1 MLRSFTFF
9 AISLIASTPQSD
21 PRAVPHVLEL
31 RLTASTEKTGVS
43 PVSFTF
49 TLTNISDHSV
59 RVPPPGVACD
69 GENGTFKLHVVFTPE
84 EPQNTVTGYVCAVGM
99 GDQPDILS
107 RARSWP
113 ELAPAQS
120 ISRERKTS
128 EEMIHLFPT
137 NPLPGRYVFS
147 ATYTPPHFTD
157 AETLKLQ
164 TAGIALPV
172 EPLTSEKLTYVV
184 PRSP

>member
-1 MLRSFTFF
+1 MLRSLTLF
-9 AISLIASTPQSD
+9 AISLIAATPQRD
-21 PRAVPHVLEL
+21 PRSVPHVLEL
-31 RLTASTEKTGVS
+31 RLTASAGKTGAF
-43 PVSFTF
+43 PASFTF

-69 GENGTFKLHVVFTPE
+69 GENGTFKLHVVFTSD
-84 EPQNTVTGYVCAVGM
+84 EPQNTVKGYVCMVGM

-107 RARSWP
+107 RAQNWP

-128 EEMIHLFPT
+128 EEVMNLFPP

-157 AETLKLQ
+157 AETLKLHA
-164 TAGIALPV
+164 AGIALPE
-172 EPLTSEKLTYVV
+172 EPLTSDKLTYVV
-184 PRSP
+184 PRSL